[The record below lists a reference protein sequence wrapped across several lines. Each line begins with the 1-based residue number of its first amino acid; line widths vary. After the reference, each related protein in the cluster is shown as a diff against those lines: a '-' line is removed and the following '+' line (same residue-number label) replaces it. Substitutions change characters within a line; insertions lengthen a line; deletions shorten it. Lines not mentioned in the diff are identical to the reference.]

1 MMAWCEMENGLPKTI
16 ILHRQQNKENRGPNC
31 TRNHTKNQATQNNRG
46 GARTTTHQPGGWL
59 KNIKSKWKQ
68 HPNLKN
74 AKQAV
79 SRKPV
84 KHEYKDQKQ
93 HCRFVW
99 ASKESR
105 FSYFQ
110 TLDWFGCVCA
120 SLSLLLHLVLK
131 SCRFQPGPQPFLPP

>member
-1 MMAWCEMENGLPKTI
+1 MENGLPKTI
-16 ILHRQQNKENRGPNC
+16 ILHRNQNKENQRAQLHKKSHEESSHP
-31 TRNHTKNQATQNNRG
+31 KQPWAG
-46 GARTTTHQPGGWL
+46 GGGKTTHQPGGGL

-99 ASKESR
+99 VSKQSR

-110 TLDWFGCVCA
+110 TLD
-120 SLSLLLHLVLK
+120 
-131 SCRFQPGPQPFLPP
+131 